1 MMKFIRLKM
10 AILAIVSSAIPALA
24 GGMLPAGEMLP
35 ASIQNCT
42 WCHGTSAQGF
52 ANAPRLAGQRP
63 QYIWNQL
70 VSFVEHRR
78 DNPLSRQYMWSAA
91 AALGPQ
97 EARDLAIYFSTLPPE
112 PANDGRKGLI
122 AMGRVLYEEGS
133 PETNLA
139 SCAACHG
146 PNAEGV
152 REIPRLG
159 GMSYAYLKRRLEEW
173 RDGYDA
179 TAVPPMPGIARKLYP
194 DEIEAIASYLSFVQS
209 APFVFYECAANAPIG
224 KAPYRIGCGNAGVA
238 FADRPVK

>member
-1 MMKFIRLKM
+1 MKFIRLKI
-10 AILAIVSSAIPALA
+10 AILAIVSSAVPALA
-24 GGMLPAGEMLP
+24 GD
-35 ASIQNCT
+35 IVQNCT

-78 DNPLSRQYMWSAA
+78 DNPLSRQYMWSAV

-97 EARDLAIYFSTLPPE
+97 EARDLAIYFSTLPAE
-112 PANDGRKGLI
+112 AANDGHKGLI
-122 AMGRVLYEEGS
+122 AIGRVLYEEGS

-139 SCAACHG
+139 SCAACRG
-146 PNAEGV
+146 PNAEGI

-173 RDGYDA
+173 GEGYDA
-179 TAVPPMPGIARKLYP
+179 FATPPMPGIARKLYP
-194 DEIEAIASYLSFVQS
+194 NEIEALASYLSFVQS
-209 APFVFYECAANAPIG
+209 PPFVFYECVANIQIG
-224 KAPYRIGCGNAGVA
+224 KSPYRIGCRNAELTSGR
-238 FADRPVK
+238 RP